1 MSSDVTLDK
10 NGTGPTRSATRRP
23 AAWMDAGAAACRK
36 AARRVS
42 SWSET
47 GARYFRQRRAED
59 IAADVKA
66 LARER
71 PGQTLAAAAILGM
84 LVGGALYRF
93 RRR

>member
-1 MSSDVTLDK
+1 
-10 NGTGPTRSATRRP
+10 
-23 AAWMDAGAAACRK
+23 MDAGAAACRK

-47 GARYFRQRRAED
+47 GVRYFRQRRAED
-59 IAADVKA
+59 IAADVTA
-66 LARER
+66 FARGR